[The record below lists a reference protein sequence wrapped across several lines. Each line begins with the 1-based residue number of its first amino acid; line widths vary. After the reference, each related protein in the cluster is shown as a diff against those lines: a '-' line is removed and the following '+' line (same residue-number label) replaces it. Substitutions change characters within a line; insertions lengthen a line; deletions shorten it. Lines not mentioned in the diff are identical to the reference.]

1 MSVTDAHI
9 HVQPWWELKPA
20 VLDVVRRGRT
30 DLDEIEKINRSP
42 AHLLKRL
49 DADGIERAVLV
60 NYPSPDLMGFTTRV
74 NEYVAEYCAAAPD
87 RLIAMGG
94 VHPRLAEDAAEE
106 VRRAADLGVRA
117 LKLHPPHMNVEPN
130 AYLHGLDGLR
140 ALYEEAQRLRLPVMI
155 HTGTSIFP
163 GARSRTG
170 EPMAVDDVA
179 VDFPDLTI
187 ILAHGG
193 RPLWMEQAFFLVR
206 RFPRVYMDV
215 SSIPPRSILRYFPPA
230 PGGDRGQGP
239 LRQRLA
245 GARRQEHGREPA
257 RLPRARAAAGC
268 GGPDPGGQR
277 ARPLPLTRPGREGRP
292 SCRRHRRRPTRL
304 RCLRNQW

>member
-1 MSVTDAHI
+1 MPVTDAHI

-20 VLDVVRRGRT
+20 VLDVIRRGRT

-42 AHLLKRL
+42 AHLLRRL

-74 NEYVAEYCAAAPD
+74 NEYVAEYCRAAPD

-94 VHPRLAEDAAEE
+94 VHPRFTDDAAAE
-106 VRRAADLGVRA
+106 VRRAAEMGVRA
-117 LKLHPPHMNVEPN
+117 LKLHPPHMGVEPN
-130 AYLHGLDGLR
+130 AYLHGLDALR
-140 ALYEEAQRLRLPVMI
+140 ALYAEAQRLALPVMI

-170 EPMAVDDVA
+170 EPMPIDDVA
-179 VDFPDLTI
+179 VDFPGLTI

-215 SSIPPRSILRYFPPA
+215 SSIPPRQVLRYFPRLAEIADKVLYGSDWPA
-230 PGGDRGQGP
+230 PGVKSMAESLRGF
-239 LRQRLA
+239 
-245 GARRQEHGREPA
+245 RELGLPA
-257 RLPRARAAAGC
+257 ETEAKILDLNSRALF
-268 GGPDPGGQR
+268 P
-277 ARPLPLTRPGREGRP
+277 
-292 SCRRHRRRPTRL
+292 
-304 RCLRNQW
+304 